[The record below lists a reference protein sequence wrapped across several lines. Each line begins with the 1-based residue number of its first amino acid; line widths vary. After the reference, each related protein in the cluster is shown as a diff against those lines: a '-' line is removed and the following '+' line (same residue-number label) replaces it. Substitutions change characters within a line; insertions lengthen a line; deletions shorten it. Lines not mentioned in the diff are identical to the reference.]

1 MFTPSKIFST
11 FSVDDIGKAKAFYQT
26 VLGLPVKESPE
37 GLSITVSNDYSLF
50 LYPKPNH
57 LPATYTV
64 LNFQVDNIDEA
75 VDLLAKEGVN
85 FLQYQGDLQ
94 TDKKGIARHLPH
106 GPLMAW
112 FTDPA
117 GNILGVMQSRQ
128 N

>member
-1 MFTPSKIFST
+1 MFTPSKT
-11 FSVDDIGKAKAFYQT
+11 FSSFSINDIGKAKTFYQT
-26 VLGLPVKESPE
+26 VLDLPVRETPE
-37 GLSITVSNDYSLF
+37 GLSIAVSNDYSLF

-75 VDLLAKEGVN
+75 VDGLTKKGVS

-94 TDKKGIARHLPH
+94 TDKKGIARNLQQ

-112 FTDPA
+112 FADPA
-117 GNILGVMQSRQ
+117 GNIIGVMQARQ

>member
-11 FSVDDIGKAKAFYQT
+11 FSVDDIGKAKTFYQT

-85 FLQYQGDLQ
+85 FLQYQGELQ
-94 TDKKGIARHLPH
+94 TDKKGIARHLQH